1 MTPSHLYPV
10 QLYGAVDGS
19 FKLNFQK
26 ANPKKLP
33 RTLTIQS
40 MLLILSVRTMKK
52 MSRGRHSC
60 RM

>member
-40 MLLILSVRTMKK
+40 MLLIKQEKTRK
-52 MSRGRHSC
+52 RRDW
-60 RM
+60 R